1 MTHLALALWCSV
13 AAFAA
18 DPRLAVVQQRQVV
31 DTLAAEVATA
41 RVGAADRDELADRMA
56 RYREAAERLAALEA
70 PELAAAAGV
79 EAGERSLARR
89 GLADALARGAPDEHD
104 RDVLVGWLG
113 DPEARLPALTQVL
126 GSIASTRDDAVRRG
140 LALDVADQADV
151 LSLVA
156 AYDTARAER
165 DRERAATQAGVLRA
179 RTAPG
184 QTGGM
189 DLVVAAERLEREAQ
203 AADERAMSARQRR
216 TRADEL
222 RAAALALSVETP

>member
-1 MTHLALALWCSV
+1 MIFLALALWCSV

-31 DTLAAEVATA
+31 DTLATEVATA
-41 RVGAADRDELADRMA
+41 RAGAADRDELADLMA

-70 PELAAAAGV
+70 PELAAAAGA
-79 EAGERSLARR
+79 EAGERSAARR
-89 GLADALARGAPDEHD
+89 GLAEALARGTADD
-104 RDVLVGWLG
+104 RDRGVLVGWLG
-113 DPEARLPALTQVL
+113 EPEPRVAALAQALDAV
-126 GSIASTRDDAVRRG
+126 SSTRDDAVRRG
-140 LALDVADQADV
+140 LAVDVADQADV
-151 LSLVA
+151 LSLIS

-165 DRERAATQAGVLRA
+165 DRERAATQAAALRA

-203 AADERAMSARQRR
+203 AAEKRATSARELR